1 MATAF
6 RYFPGKTVEWL
17 KAKHDAIL
25 EQLASGVQ
33 ATGASVGEVS
43 VSGAAAQSLQTTA
56 RQLYHD
62 LSVLDPDTYP
72 RRHIGRRVAK
82 AFINPA

>member
-6 RYFPGKTVEWL
+6 RYFPGKPIEWL

-25 EQLASGVQ
+25 EQLAAAVQ
-33 ATGASVGEVS
+33 PTSATVGEVS
-43 VSGAAAQSLQTTA
+43 VSGASAQSLQATA

-62 LSVLDPDTYP
+62 MSVLDSATYP
-72 RRHIGRRVAK
+72 RTNLARTVSRVS
-82 AFINPA
+82 IRPL